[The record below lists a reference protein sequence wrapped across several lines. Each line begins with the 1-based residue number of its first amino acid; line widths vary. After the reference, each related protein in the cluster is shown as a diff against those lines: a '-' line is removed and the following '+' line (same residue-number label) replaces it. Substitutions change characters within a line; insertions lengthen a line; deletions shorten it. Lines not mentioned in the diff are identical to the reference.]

1 MDFSWLELNNYRH
14 YQIVLITVMLC
25 LLPILGRIIG
35 KNFQFNNRSKT
46 IWAIDFICIPLILVC
61 LIIIIE
67 KLKIVNPDLIILE
80 ILKTVIYSLLFII
93 VTWLLNRGIELF
105 FWTNIFEL
113 TTGAK
118 VPRLLKTIVGF
129 IIWVI
134 SIYLLILF
142 VFDRPMT
149 GLVVST
155 GIIVGIIGFALQ
167 GIISDIFAGIAIAIE
182 RPYKLGDWLD
192 LKDGTL
198 GKVVD
203 ITWRSTRLLSWNNSI
218 LIVPNNIAA
227 QSIIHNYSMPD
238 MPYALWYEISVDSSV
253 SSNIVMGLLQD
264 AMLDCPNVLNDPTPL
279 ARVSDASSRPFK
291 YMLYVY
297 IPEYSQIWTARSDI
311 YSHVESYLGKA
322 GISPAAINYEIST
335 KRAPDIIVQKTEIQ
349 DVLKETKLFEPLSD
363 EDIENLVSYCEIKS
377 FKIGELIVEQ
387 DDLSSTLYIINT
399 GIVSVIRNDES
410 GQEIK
415 VSQLSKGDLFGEMS
429 LLTGE
434 PRSASVRA
442 VTFCELI
449 EVRKDGLE
457 SIMKIKPRLAEQIAE
472 IMLNRQKEIDVAK
485 NLESN
490 LSSAGF
496 FAKFKGELV
505 SKIESFFGLK

>member
-1 MDFSWLELNNYRH
+1 M
-14 YQIVLITVMLC
+14 
-25 LLPILGRIIG
+25 
-35 KNFQFNNRSKT
+35 
-46 IWAIDFICIPLILVC
+46 
-61 LIIIIE
+61 
-67 KLKIVNPDLIILE
+67 
-80 ILKTVIYSLLFII
+80 
-93 VTWLLNRGIELF
+93 
-105 FWTNIFEL
+105 
-113 TTGAK
+113 
-118 VPRLLKTIVGF
+118 
-129 IIWVI
+129 
-134 SIYLLILF
+134 
-142 VFDRPMT
+142 
-149 GLVVST
+149 
-155 GIIVGIIGFALQ
+155 
-167 GIISDIFAGIAIAIE
+167 
-182 RPYKLGDWLD
+182 
-192 LKDGTL
+192 
-198 GKVVD
+198 
-203 ITWRSTRLLSWNNSI
+203 
-218 LIVPNNIAA
+218 
-227 QSIIHNYSMPD
+227 
-238 MPYALWYEISVDSSV
+238 
-253 SSNIVMGLLQD
+253 
-264 AMLDCPNVLNDPTPL
+264 
-279 ARVSDASSRPFK
+279 
-291 YMLYVY
+291 
-297 IPEYSQIWTARSDI
+297 
-311 YSHVESYLGKA
+311 GKA

-415 VSQLSKGDLFGEMS
+415 VSQLNKGDLFGEMS